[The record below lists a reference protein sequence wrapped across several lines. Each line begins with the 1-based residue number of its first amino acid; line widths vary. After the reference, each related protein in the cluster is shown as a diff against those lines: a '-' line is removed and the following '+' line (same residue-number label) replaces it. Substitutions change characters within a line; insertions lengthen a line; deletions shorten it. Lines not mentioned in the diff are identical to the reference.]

1 MIESGVSEE
10 LAKLREQQLS
20 NIKYDLSF
28 YIPDSLNESVQG
40 DILIRFDY
48 KKIEKHPLILDFR
61 NTKESVYKVKL
72 NERKINYM
80 FSNEH
85 IIIDNSKLNEGE
97 NTIEIEF
104 ESSDR
109 ALNRNKEY
117 LYTLFVPDR
126 ACTAFPCFDQPSLKA
141 RFKPEI
147 SIPKQW
153 IAVSN
158 SNIAD
163 TISDSSHN
171 IYVFAETEP
180 ISTYLFSFV
189 AGKFDVAKKKYP
201 EREIAMYYRESDT
214 LKVFRN
220 LDKIFE
226 LQYSSLK
233 WLENY
238 TQIKYPFSKLDFIV
252 IPSFQYSGMEH
263 PGAILYRDSKLFL
276 DETAGIRDELNRA
289 NLIAHETAHMWFGD
303 LVTMEW
309 FSEVWLKEV
318 FANFIADK
326 IVNPQ
331 YPNINH
337 NLNFLINH
345 YPSAYSVDRTKGAN
359 PISQKL
365 DNMKNAGILYGSII
379 YHKAPI
385 VMKHLEMIIGE
396 QDLKNGLHKYLNNNK
411 YGNAT
416 WDDLMEILSEKTDY
430 NLKQWSENWVYKP
443 GMPHYFVDKAINVH
457 DKVSSL
463 IIQQTNLEETGIL
476 WNQKLT
482 LFVDDEILREKYH
495 IELTDTI
502 NVLSLERVKNQNIS
516 VIPNVDGLSYGCFE
530 LDSLSADHVIKKLYS
545 EKDPVIRCAM
555 YMILYENM
563 LNQRISPLK
572 LLNVFTDLLA
582 INDDAQNVDLL
593 LSYTET
599 IFWRFLN
606 QRQRESFA
614 AQLEQSLWDQLL
626 IQKNISVKSSVFKT
640 YAFCAISDEAI
651 ENLYLIWDKQL
662 EVEGLS
668 LSENDYTTICFELV
682 VKGHH
687 KSQRILEEQYT
698 RISDPERKARFE
710 FIKLALSDD
719 PAIREQ
725 FFGNMQNEKFREKEP
740 WVITA
745 MSYFNHPIRAIQSVQ
760 FIKPSLQL
768 LEELQITGDIFFP
781 KQWLDAVFSGHSSND
796 AVIEINLFLN
806 ENPDYPVSLK
816 NKIIQSTDMVYRSSI
831 IKKDD

>member
-1 MIESGVSEE
+1 LIESGVSEE

-331 YPNINH
+331 YPDINH
-337 NLNFLINH
+337 ELNFLINH
-345 YPSAYSVDRTKGAN
+345 YPAAYSVDRARGAN

-365 DNMKNAGILYGSII
+365 DNMKNAGTLYGAII
-379 YHKAPI
+379 YHKAPVI
-385 VMKHLEMIIGE
+385 MKHLEMITGE
-396 QDLKNGLHKYLNNNK
+396 EDLKIGLQEYLHHNK

-416 WDDLMEILSEKTDY
+416 WDDLIEILSTKTDF
-430 NLKQWSENWVYKP
+430 NLKQWSENWIYKP
-443 GMPHYFVDKAINVH
+443 GMPYYFIDKALNVN

-476 WNQKLT
+476 WDQKLA
-482 LFVDDEILREKYH
+482 LFVDEESLREKHY

-502 NVLSLERVKNQNIS
+502 NVLSLEGDKNQSIS
-516 VIPNVDGLSYGCFE
+516 VIPNIDGLSYGYFG
-530 LDSLSADHVIKKLYS
+530 LDSLSTDYIMKQLYK
-545 EKDPVIRCAM
+545 EKDPVLRCSM

-563 LNQRISPLK
+563 LNQKISPLK
-572 LLNVFTDLLA
+572 LLYTFTDLLA
-582 INDDAQNVDLL
+582 VNDDAQNMDLL
-593 LSYTET
+593 LGYTKT

-606 QRQRESFA
+606 QSQRESFA
-614 AQLEQSLWDQLL
+614 KELEKSLWEQLL
-626 IQKNISVKSSVFKT
+626 VKKNKGIKSSVFKT
-640 YAFCAISDEAI
+640 YASCATSDAAL
-651 ENLYLIWDKQL
+651 ENLYLIWNKQL
-662 EVEGLS
+662 EMEGLN

-682 VKGHH
+682 VKGYH
-687 KSQRILEEQYT
+687 KSQRIMEEQYT
-698 RISDPERKARFE
+698 RINDPERKARFE
-710 FIKLALSDD
+710 FIKPALSHE
-719 PAIREQ
+719 PVIREQ

-745 MSYFNHPIRAIQSVQ
+745 MSYFNHPLRANQSVQ
-760 FIKPSLQL
+760 YIQPSLQL

-781 KQWLDAVFSGHSSND
+781 KQWLDAVFSGHSSSD
-796 AVIEINLFLN
+796 AVVEINLFLN
-806 ENPDYPVSLK
+806 GNPAYPANLR
-816 NKIIQSTDMVYRSSI
+816 NKILQSTDMVFRSSI